1 MEKIQLMD
9 AALASKVAAGEVI
22 TRPVNAVKEL
32 LENALDAG
40 ASTIKIEIMNGGK
53 KLISVTDNG
62 CGMGPK
68 DLAMCI
74 RSHATSKIVCLEDF
88 STLSSFGFRGEAI
101 PSMGAVSKMSIE
113 SIAQDQEHG
122 YKVWVNAN
130 FDQELEL
137 SALTSGT
144 RVTIKEL
151 FYNIPARLKFLKSDN
166 YEKTLII
173 DMVHSF
179 LGVYPKVSFELIH
192 NRERLLFSSGKGD
205 NLETLSIL
213 FHRSQALEMFEVPQK
228 KHPILGMSIQGFL
241 SKPRVLRSSNKDLKI
256 FVNNRI
262 VKHPPILRAILV
274 GYEKNIPDKK
284 WPIGLFFIQIPPR
297 MIDVNVH
304 PMKLEI
310 RIENEQILQEF
321 ITKNI
326 RAALLSNDLSPK
338 YAPKDT
344 VVKPIGFFESK
355 TLPTQDEKKIP
366 EQEPL
371 IKIKN
376 VSAPQ
381 NQVVQNKETS
391 NEISL
396 GQYKITSKNVDFKP
410 AEVTTPF
417 ASNFEAKPSAVIKQS
432 TPENVVQASVVEG
445 TNVKDQA
452 SNFKDSVK
460 SPLTV
465 GAPEVPFHKTE
476 NVDKNRL
483 TETLPPELPV
493 VKESLAKPTQEV
505 RKPQFIHKMS
515 DLDFE
520 NFELIGQLDLT
531 FILGRYKGDFL
542 MVDQHVAQERV
553 LYEYYYEKLKN
564 EAKEAQ
570 QSLLV
575 PAKFE
580 IPSRL
585 QGVLAENLSVF
596 ENLGF
601 RLSTDGNEVEITA
614 LPSKFKGEVSKDF
627 FVDLVSQIEMN
638 FASNDLED
646 YYQNLA
652 ATMAC
657 KGSIKKGDALKEIEM
672 KSLMKRLLLCE
683 NPYHC
688 PHGRPVIVKMP
699 LKDIYKMFDRAFK
712 DKS

>member
-22 TRPVNAVKEL
+22 TRPVNAIKEL

-40 ASTIKIEIMNGGK
+40 ATKIKIEIMNGGK
-53 KLISVTDNG
+53 KLISVSDNG
-62 CGMGPK
+62 FGMGPK
-68 DLAMCI
+68 DLLMCI

-88 STLSSFGFRGEAI
+88 ATLSSFGFRGEAI

-113 SIAQDQEHG
+113 SLTKEQDHAF
-122 YKVWVNAN
+122 KVWVNAD

-137 SALTSGT
+137 SALSVGT

-166 YEKTLII
+166 YEKTLIV

-179 LGVYPKVSFELIH
+179 LGVYPHVSFELIH
-192 NRERLLFSSGKGD
+192 NRERVLISSGKGD

-213 FHRSQALEMFEVPQK
+213 FHRTQALEMFEVPTK

-274 GYEKNIPDKK
+274 AYEKNIPDKK

-326 RAALLSNDLSPK
+326 RAALLSNDLTPK
-338 YAPKDT
+338 FLPKET
-344 VVKPIGFFESK
+344 KEKPIGFFGDMTGPQETVNKVS
-355 TLPTQDEKKIP
+355 

-376 VSAPQ
+376 VSSLTSE
-381 NQVVQNKETS
+381 VKKDFNKET
-391 NEISL
+391 EVVL
-396 GQYKITSKNVDFKP
+396 GQYKISAKNVDFQP
-410 AEVTTPF
+410 
-417 ASNFEAKPSAVIKQS
+417 IQKQS
-432 TPENVVQASVVEG
+432 SFESKVITQNLTDLKETQKSMIDDLSNVVGFNKPLNIQKDVLLANKVKKEEKEEPLKSSNEKAASI
-445 TNVKDQA
+445 
-452 SNFKDSVK
+452 
-460 SPLTV
+460 
-465 GAPEVPFHKTE
+465 
-476 NVDKNRL
+476 VDKSSSCQ
-483 TETLPPELPV
+483 
-493 VKESLAKPTQEV
+493 KGEV
-505 RKPQFIHKMS
+505 NSPKKN
-515 DLDFE
+515 DFKIE
-520 NFELIGQLDLT
+520 DFDLIGQLDLT
-531 FILGRYKGDFL
+531 FILGKYKSDFL
-542 MVDQHVAQERV
+542 MIDQHVAQERV
-553 LYEYYYEKLKN
+553 LYEYYYERLKV
-564 EAKEAQ
+564 EAKEAE
-570 QSLLV
+570 QSLLI
-575 PAKFE
+575 PAK
-580 IPSRL
+580 IKISNRL
-585 QGVLAENLSVF
+585 QGVLSENIKVF

-601 RLSTDGNEVEITA
+601 RLSIEEDIAVVTA
-614 LPSKFKGEVSKDF
+614 LPSKFKGEISEDF
-627 FVDLVSQIEMN
+627 FISLISQIEMN

-657 KGSIKKGDALKEIEM
+657 KGSIKKGDTLNDLEM
-672 KSLMKRLLLCE
+672 NSLMKRLFLCE

-699 LKDIYKMFDRAFK
+699 LKDVYKMFDRVFK
-712 DKS
+712 ENK

>member
-40 ASTIKIEIMNGGK
+40 ASKIKIEIMNGGK
-53 KLISVTDNG
+53 KLISVSDNG

-113 SIAQDQEHG
+113 SIGSDQEHG
-122 YKVWVNAN
+122 YKVWVNAD

-179 LGVYPKVSFELIH
+179 LGVYPSVSFELIH

-228 KHPILGMSIQGFL
+228 KHPILGMSIQGYL

-274 GYEKNIPDKK
+274 AYEKNIPDKK

-326 RAALLSNDLSPK
+326 RAALLSNDLAPK

-355 TLPTQDEKKIP
+355 TLPKQDEHKIP

-376 VSAPQ
+376 VSSPTPEIVNEQKAPQ
-381 NQVVQNKETS
+381 DLN
-391 NEISL
+391 L
-396 GQYKITSKNVDFKP
+396 GQYKISAKNVDFKP
-410 AEVTTPF
+410 STTSTPF
-417 ASNFEAKPSAVIKQS
+417 SSNFESQKSSSQTQSKAFKQDQIVSKNQGHEEIHKTPFEKTLLEQKPQLEEVPLEVKIKQIDS
-432 TPENVVQASVVEG
+432 IE
-445 TNVKDQA
+445 TNKQEQTTA
-452 SNFKDSVK
+452 IVK
-460 SPLTV
+460 S
-465 GAPEVPFHKTE
+465 G
-476 NVDKNRL
+476 D
-483 TETLPPELPV
+483 
-493 VKESLAKPTQEV
+493 SLAKLECE
-505 RKPQFIHKMS
+505 KS
-515 DLDFE
+515 DLKFE
-520 NFELIGQLDLT
+520 DFELIGQLDLT
-531 FILGRYKGDFL
+531 FILGRYKNDFL
-542 MVDQHVAQERV
+542 MIDQHVAQERV
-553 LYEYYYEKLKN
+553 LYEYYYEKLKS
-564 EAKEAQ
+564 EATEAQ

-575 PAKFE
+575 PASFE

-585 QGVLAENLSVF
+585 QGVLAENIRVF

-601 RLSTDGNEVEITA
+601 RLSTEQDIVKITA
-614 LPSKFKGEVSKDF
+614 LPSKFKGEISKDF

-657 KGSIKKGDALKEIEM
+657 KGSIKKGDPLKEIEM
-672 KSLMKRLLLCE
+672 NSLMKRLFLCE

-712 DKS
+712 DKA